1 MVLTVDIGNT
11 KTALGVW
18 NGSELVTSMQAST
31 TAPRDWVAWALGA
44 VPKGGVEG
52 IALASVVPVASDR
65 WAAVA
70 LALNVGLRVF
80 DGTTIPLIRVGVSS
94 PALVGPDRVVNVL
107 GALEWAPA
115 PLIVVDMGTATTFD
129 VLDAEGVFVGGAIA
143 PGAAIG
149 LEALVARTD
158 QLPTLALR
166 APHAAIGRDTV
177 SAMQSGAVL
186 GYASLIDGMVARIR
200 SELGAQAY
208 CVGTGGL
215 APQFASLC
223 TVFDRL
229 DPWLTLRGLRRAW
242 EATR

>member
-18 NGSELVTSMQAST
+18 SAGDLVASIQAST
-31 TAPRDWVAWALGA
+31 TEDRDWAGWASHAVAEREI
-44 VPKGGVEG
+44 EG
-52 IALASVVPVASDR
+52 IALASVVPAVSGRWVGVAR
-65 WAAVA
+65 
-70 LALNVGLRVF
+70 ALNVPLRVF
-80 DGTTIPLIRVGVSS
+80 DGTNIPGIRVGVAS

-107 GALEWAPA
+107 GALEWSPA
-115 PLIVVDMGTATTFD
+115 PLIVVDLGTATTFD
-129 VLDAEGVFVGGAIA
+129 VLDGKGVFVGGAIA

-149 LEALVARTD
+149 LEALVARTA
-158 QLPTLALR
+158 QLPTVALH
-166 APHAAIGRDTV
+166 APQAAIGRDTV
-177 SAMQSGAVL
+177 SAMQSGVVL

-200 SELGAQAY
+200 SELGTRAY

-215 APQFASLC
+215 AQQFVPLC

-229 DPWLTLRGLRRAW
+229 DPWVTLRGLRRAW